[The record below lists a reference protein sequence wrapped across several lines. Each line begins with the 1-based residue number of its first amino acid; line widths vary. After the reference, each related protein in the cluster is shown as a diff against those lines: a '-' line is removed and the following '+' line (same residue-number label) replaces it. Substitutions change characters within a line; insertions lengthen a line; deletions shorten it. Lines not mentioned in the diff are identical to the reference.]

1 MRGIA
6 HTAVFKAE
14 MVRCKAAGSV
24 ILQGWI
30 CRSPSCTYRRR
41 STGLVSRYLSSA
53 KKSAEGSAVMA
64 DMGLKGNN
72 PPKALLKISRPF
84 RMQDPLVQLQAKKK
98 KIMPDVFLNSPLKKN
113 ATQTAKGEHRSP
125 QPPSPDP
132 PAPSRQLGT

>member
-1 MRGIA
+1 MIIYFCSHFKKSNTNRYYSSVRGIA

-30 CRSPSCTYRRR
+30 CRSPSCTYRRG
-41 STGLVSRYLSSA
+41 STGLVSRHLSSA
-53 KKSAEGSAVMA
+53 KKSAEGSAVTA

-72 PPKALLKISRPF
+72 PLKALLKISRPF

-98 KIMPDVFLNSPLKKN
+98 KNH
-113 ATQTAKGEHRSP
+113 A
-125 QPPSPDP
+125 
-132 PAPSRQLGT
+132 